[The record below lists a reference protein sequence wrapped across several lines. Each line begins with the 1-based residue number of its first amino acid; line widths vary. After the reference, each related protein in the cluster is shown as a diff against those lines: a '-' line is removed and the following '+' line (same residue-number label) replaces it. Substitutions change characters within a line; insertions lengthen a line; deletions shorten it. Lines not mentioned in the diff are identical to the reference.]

1 MRTCNVLL
9 IGVGG
14 QGLVTL
20 GDLVARAAMDTDV
33 PFSFVPSKGMAQRGG
48 FVKVEIRLG
57 RSLAGPR
64 VAEGEADMVA
74 AMERSEALKGLR
86 FTRPD
91 GCFVLYND
99 VWEPTGVMI
108 GTDAYP
114 TLSSIVR
121 AIEKVGCEL
130 VVIDP
135 AHRPRLEHR
144 PAAANII
151 VLGALFAQPN
161 LSELI
166 PAGVM
171 EDVLSDRWPKA
182 AEANIEAFRYGIAA
196 GRLSTGRSQVRE
208 PLTGGD
214 SGVVG

>member
-1 MRTCNVLL
+1 MRTCDILL

-20 GDLVARAAMDTDV
+20 GDLVAHAALNAGV

-57 RSLAGPR
+57 RSLVGPR
-64 VAEGEADMVA
+64 VAEGEADIVA
-74 AMERSEALKGLR
+74 AMERSEALKGVR
-86 FTRPD
+86 FSRPD
-91 GCFVLYND
+91 GCFILYND

-108 GTDAYP
+108 GMDAYP
-114 TLSSIVR
+114 ALSSVVR
-121 AIEKVGCEL
+121 GIEQVGCDL

-135 AHRPRLEHR
+135 AHRPQFEHR

-161 LSELI
+161 LNGLL
-166 PAGVM
+166 PAHVM
-171 EDVLSDRWPKA
+171 EAVLSDRWPKA
-182 AEANIEAFRYGIAA
+182 AEANIAAFRYGIAA
-196 GRLSTGRSQVRE
+196 GRSQARE
-208 PLTGGD
+208 PLAGGD